1 MKYSFAPS
9 HSREPLRKAL
19 KCTFNLKKDVEE
31 VSDEVTDQ
39 PCFHFHEFDISCLS
53 KFVKIQKRYLH
64 LLWFRFFAWST
75 HSPHHARESFRKA
88 LKCVVV
94 MEKWLSKNW
103 SSLEGETRWNL
114 ACVISLVLHIM
125 LPESRSFIF
134 SHSLSGVE
142 IFCHKDS
149 QQWKPIKFWLLRRT
163 HCQGLSRHK
172 LLATTKCPAA
182 GHGLN

>member
-1 MKYSFAPS
+1 MEYSFAPS

-39 PCFHFHEFDISCLS
+39 PCFHFHEFDIGCLS

-75 HSPHHARESFRKA
+75 HSPHHARESFSKSFKIRHGDGKMTVQKFINSSGRNSPKFGV
-88 LKCVVV
+88 LYV
-94 MEKWLSKNW
+94 LSYT
-103 SSLEGETRWNL
+103 S
-114 ACVISLVLHIM
+114 C
-125 LPESRSFIF
+125 SRNPGVSFF
-134 SHSLSGVE
+134 SHCLSGVE

-149 QQWKPIKFWLLRRT
+149 QLSKPIKF
-163 HCQGLSRHK
+163 
-172 LLATTKCPAA
+172 
-182 GHGLN
+182 

>member
-75 HSPHHARESFRKA
+75 HSPHHARESFSKSFKMRHGDGKMTLQKLINSSGRNS
-88 LKCVVV
+88 LKFDIIVCQ
-94 MEKWLSKNW
+94 KWKYFVIRTLNFRSQLS
-103 SSLEGETRWNL
+103 
-114 ACVISLVLHIM
+114 
-125 LPESRSFIF
+125 FD
-134 SHSLSGVE
+134 
-142 IFCHKDS
+142 FCAG
-149 QQWKPIKFWLLRRT
+149 PIVRD
-163 HCQGLSRHK
+163 
-172 LLATTKCPAA
+172 
-182 GHGLN
+182 